1 MGLAILLIS
10 AAYIH
15 AAATTVVRYTDL
27 PTQIL
32 TKNGSVQTHM
42 AYRDAAQSKTGYLER
57 SFWPH
62 MSLSLGG
69 EYGEETKREKP
80 PYAAFDVSVNLYRGG
95 RDVLEETLRNQQVQQ
110 RHTDVYRIYLSELAA
125 AQDAYWQI
133 VAISETLRHY
143 EDSRHRIRQAT
154 NAAKY
159 RLSRGLTTPTDVLEF
174 ERQDDLIS
182 EKIQALKQD
191 KKERSMALA
200 TRLGAPPDIRVPESR
215 VPDPDETPLPPA
227 RRTAEHHPDLAALR
241 TQIAILMGEKSQL
254 SHQSMPSLDAYSRY
268 GAYTLDRFDLA
279 AGLRMQIPVFAD
291 MHTENDQAALDH
303 QITAQKRWLAQQ
315 ERQRQTAMNTTQERL
330 TYLNQAIQR
339 AQKRIVRTE
348 IFLKATLADYDRG
361 VKNASDVRNAI
372 ETYRQDK
379 TDETEQRLAYQRSK
393 VALEEISPP
402 STTVFLKG
410 AAL

>member
-95 RDVLEETLRNQQVQQ
+95 RDVLEETVRNQQVQQ

-254 SHQSMPSLDAYSRY
+254 SHQSRPSLDAYSRY

-291 MHTENDQAALDH
+291 MHIANNQAALDH